1 LELDILV
8 RVRRIISSLET
19 DTTKGEDSKV

>member
-19 DTTKGEDSKV
+19 DTTKGEDSKL